1 MGVFG
6 AGLATAIGSGITFT
20 VMLSHFF
27 SRRCTL
33 RPVRFRNA
41 GTKLRQILTTGF
53 STFFLDIAMGI
64 LTMLFN
70 RQILQ
75 GLGTDALAVYG
86 VIVNVSTMVQCC
98 AYSVGQAAQ
107 PILSACF
114 GAGKWGR
121 IRAPLKYALMAAAFF
136 SAVWTLLVFLF
147 PNGFIRIFMSPTG
160 DILRIAPAILRGYGV
175 SFLLLPLNI
184 FSTYYFQ
191 SLMKPRASFSVS
203 VLRGLVLSGALIYA
217 LPALLGPGAVWFA
230 MPVTEAVT
238 AVGVCVLIVRYTR
251 PAPQTPE

>member
-1 MGVFG
+1 MSL

-41 GTKLRQILTTGF
+41 GTSCGRFLTTGF

-107 PILSACF
+107 PILSASF

-121 IRAPLKYALMAAAFF
+121 IRAALKYALMAAAFF
-136 SAVWTLLVFLF
+136 SAGVDAARLSVSQRVHPHFHVPHRGHPCASHPPF
-147 PNGFIRIFMSPTG
+147 CA
-160 DILRIAPAILRGYGV
+160 LRRFT
-175 SFLLLPLNI
+175 FLLLPLNI

-191 SLMKPRASFSVS
+191 ALMKPRASFSGPA
-203 VLRGLVLSGALIYA
+203 RAGAQRRADFA
-217 LPALLGPGAVWFA
+217 LPALLGPGAVWL
-230 MPVTEAVT
+230 PCPSPRPSPP
-238 AVGVCVLIVRYTR
+238 GRVR
-251 PAPQTPE
+251 